1 MTKNKAFPENFLW
14 GGAIAANQAE
24 GAWDVDGKGI
34 STADT
39 AIYKRDVSKSDYKK
53 HNAITEEQLE
63 KALNDKSNKDYPKR
77 RGIDFYHRYP
87 EDIKLFSE
95 MGLKTLR
102 LSIAW
107 TRIFPNGDE
116 LEPNEAGLKFYD
128 HVFDEL
134 LKYNIEP
141 LVTLS
146 HYEMPMY
153 LVNQYGGWTNRKVVD
168 FFVRFCQTVFERYKN
183 KIKYWISFN
192 EIDGIIRHPFTNGG
206 IVPDRYENVEQA
218 VYQAAH
224 HQFVASALATKYLRE
239 IIPGAQMG
247 CMLTKLTTYPH
258 TCNPQDVLAAQK
270 NAKIN
275 YLFTDVQVR
284 GAYPRYMNRFFEE
297 KGIKIEKKQGD
308 DEILK
313 TYTVDFL
320 SFSYYNSLVASA
332 NADGLDKVSG
342 NTMGGVRNPYLETND
357 WGWQIDPVGLRI
369 SLNDLYDRYQIPLF
383 IVENGIGAIDK
394 IESDGS
400 IVDDYRIDYFRSH
413 IEQMG
418 EAIKDGVEL
427 MGYTAWGI
435 IDLVS
440 YSSSEMDKRYGFIYV
455 DQDNDGN
462 GTLERKKKKSF
473 HWYQQVITT
482 NGEDL
487 K

>member
-1 MTKNKAFPENFLW
+1 
-14 GGAIAANQAE
+14 
-24 GAWDVDGKGI
+24 
-34 STADT
+34 
-39 AIYKRDVSKSDYKK
+39 
-53 HNAITEEQLE
+53 
-63 KALNDKSNKDYPKR
+63 
-77 RGIDFYHRYP
+77 
-87 EDIKLFSE
+87 
-95 MGLKTLR
+95 
-102 LSIAW
+102 
-107 TRIFPNGDE
+107 
-116 LEPNEAGLKFYD
+116 
-128 HVFDEL
+128 
-134 LKYNIEP
+134 
-141 LVTLS
+141 
-146 HYEMPMY
+146 
-153 LVNQYGGWTNRKVVD
+153 
-168 FFVRFCQTVFERYKN
+168 VFERYKN